1 MALLRASKKPPN
13 CQRAARW
20 VWSVGSMARLQI
32 CRFHMLV
39 SYRPWIAVPLR
50 GLGKPQQ
57 SKYLGPPWDQ
67 TKKTSR
73 STVLKRPP
81 LFLKKSVISQRPN
94 TWAAI
99 CGRCTLV
106 IATWPPQKKTHPDG
120 QKFQNCMDA
129 TDQRVRYL
137 FWMKGCISLTLHLH
151 HQHLGMKDDDRD
163 NNTWSIQSWP
173 IPWNIMKPRWFSP
186 NIPPFCP
193 RTSWKKSCEDKHSR
207 PRHTWRPKERG
218 NQNEKHMTKGFTWST
233 WSPKKKKNCSKRW
246 TANGPIKNPA
256 TKNTETCSNDTPK
269 LRPNSAPQR
278 PGKIGRFM
286 FTVFRW
292 GDGRYFKF

>member
-106 IATWPPQKKTHPDG
+106 IATWPPPKKNTPRWPEVS
-120 QKFQNCMDA
+120 KL
-129 TDQRVRYL
+129 Y
-137 FWMKGCISLTLHLH
+137 GCNRPKSPISFLDEGVYFADPSLT
-151 HQHLGMKDDDRD
+151 
-163 NNTWSIQSWP
+163 SS
-173 IPWNIMKPRWFSP
+173 
-186 NIPPFCP
+186 
-193 RTSWKKSCEDKHSR
+193 TSWD
-207 PRHTWRPKERG
+207 ERWWQG
-218 NQNEKHMTKGFTWST
+218 Q
-233 WSPKKKKNCSKRW
+233 
-246 TANGPIKNPA
+246 
-256 TKNTETCSNDTPK
+256 
-269 LRPNSAPQR
+269 
-278 PGKIGRFM
+278 
-286 FTVFRW
+286 
-292 GDGRYFKF
+292 